1 MMNSTH
7 YYYGH
12 HGAEIVLDYSGVAER
27 GGGGG
32 GGEGRTGRKRER
44 DGRWMGGMVEERGYS
59 KMERRRG
66 KFKREGGSGTGV

>member
-27 GGGGG
+27 GGGG